1 MLAGIYLDELG
12 ASHAQRCFQPGG
24 AGSGGSAWA
33 EGTRSMLRG
42 IRDAVRSA
50 RGGEPVPIISEAMNE
65 QYLGNVP
72 LNLAIYNH
80 EFTSHCTSVPAYQ
93 AVYVSSLV
101 GRWIRLAD
109 LDASPL

>member
-1 MLAGIYLDELG
+1 
-12 ASHAQRCFQPGG
+12 
-24 AGSGGSAWA
+24 
-33 EGTRSMLRG
+33 MLRG
-42 IRDAVRSA
+42 VRDAVRSA
-50 RGGEPVPIISEAMNE
+50 RGGEPVAIISEAMNE

-93 AVYVSSLV
+93 AVYVSFSFV